1 MRAIAGRFLN
11 DCIAG
16 GFRAILFAVKRRKK
30 NNFLSVSRG
39 YIKNADSVRDFNELL
54 IAEESLVVKRV
65 NNVKTCS
72 IKNRKYF

>member
-1 MRAIAGRFLN
+1 MRDIAGWFLN

-16 GFRAILFAVKRRKK
+16 GFCAILFAVKRRKK

-65 NNVKTCS
+65 NNVKKCS
-72 IKNRKYF
+72 IKYRKYF

>member
-30 NNFLSVSRG
+30 TIYSLSLEV
-39 YIKNADSVRDFNELL
+39 ILKMP
-54 IAEESLVVKRV
+54 IAFVILMS
-65 NNVKTCS
+65 
-72 IKNRKYF
+72 Y